1 MSIPFLIREKKCYT
15 LRSFFKLREKRKR
28 GVKGSKSIIMM
39 DAQYVKQTEKRLL
52 QKREIPAINARDEL

>member
-1 MSIPFLIREKKCYT
+1 MLYVKI
-15 LRSFFKLREKRKR
+15 FFKLREKRR
-28 GVKGSKSIIMM
+28 REEKGSKSIIMM

>member
-15 LRSFFKLREKRKR
+15 LRSFFKLREKRRR
-28 GVKGSKSIIMM
+28 GEKGSKSIIMM